1 MLFLMGEKDQNG
13 PYGANRDEILRLAG
27 LGLDV
32 TLVSYAEGQHVLED
46 IDFWPDLWNWLSTK
60 GFQP

>member
-13 PYGANRDEILRLAG
+13 PYSANRDEILRLKG
-27 LGLDV
+27 LGVDV
-32 TLVSYAEGQHVLED
+32 TLVSYPEGQHALD
-46 IDFWPDLWNWLSTK
+46 NTDFWPDLWNGLSAK